1 MLLTLQQLLNGFA
14 TIGNPF
20 EKDTDHQETSE
31 RERTNCIFNHLT
43 KEKA

>member
-1 MLLTLQQLLNGFA
+1 MLLTLQQLLNGFT

-31 RERTNCIFNHLT
+31 RENKLYI
-43 KEKA
+43 